1 MHPNRA
7 FRFADDAA
15 MRAFIAQ
22 SAFAHLFAMT
32 PDGPMVAHVPLT
44 PTHAGHFRF
53 HVARHNRITPHL
65 DGSPVLASVAGA
77 DFYVSPDWYA
87 APADQVPTWNYT
99 AVEIDGTCHALSEA
113 DLVEQIDALSALHE
127 APLAPKKPWTRDKV
141 SLVKLRSMYNVIEA
155 FEIRVRALRGTHK
168 MSQNKQPEDRRG
180 VIAAL
185 TDPVAIAAMRG
196 A

>member
-7 FRFADDAA
+7 FRFADDDA
-15 MRAFIAQ
+15 MRTFIGQ
-22 SAFAHLFAMT
+22 HVFAHLFAAT

-65 DGSPVLASVAGA
+65 DGATVVASVAGA

-87 APADQVPTWNYT
+87 TPADQVPTWNYT
-99 AVEIDGTCHALSEA
+99 AVEIDGTCHALSQS
-113 DLVEQIDALSALHE
+113 DLVEQIDALSAIHE
-127 APLAPKKPWTRDKV
+127 ARLAPKKPWTRDKV
-141 SLVKLRSMYNVIEA
+141 SFAKLHGMYSVIQA
-155 FEIRVRALRGTHK
+155 FQIRVTALRGTHK
-168 MSQNKQPEDRRG
+168 MSQNKQPEDRNG

-185 TDPVAIAAMRG
+185 ADADAIAAMG
-196 A
+196 AA